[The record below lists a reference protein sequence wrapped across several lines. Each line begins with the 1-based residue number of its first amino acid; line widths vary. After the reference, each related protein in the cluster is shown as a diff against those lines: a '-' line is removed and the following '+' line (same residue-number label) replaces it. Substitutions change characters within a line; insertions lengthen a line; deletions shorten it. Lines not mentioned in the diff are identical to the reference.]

1 MQEQTN
7 DLKGIWLGQLLVE
20 SEATYVRTIT
30 KPELIPDP
38 LGNLCL
44 NKVDCLMDLGSDV
57 VTAGF

>member
-1 MQEQTN
+1 M
-7 DLKGIWLGQLLVE
+7 GQLLVVVHQTDNSPSLCYE
-20 SEATYVRTIT
+20 L
-30 KPELIPDP
+30 ELIPDP